1 MRCKLFDL
9 SVVPAGAGAGR
20 CCCWSMSGDYS
31 LVVVEG
37 DKAIAW
43 SICPATMPVRNIAK
57 NKPRQGNMM
66 MNKMRIVRA
75 VRITAAVQVNAPTS
89 RMQMR

>member
-1 MRCKLFDL
+1 
-9 SVVPAGAGAGR
+9 
-20 CCCWSMSGDYS
+20 
-31 LVVVEG
+31 
-37 DKAIAW
+37 
-43 SICPATMPVRNIAK
+43 
-57 NKPRQGNMM
+57 MM